1 QRRRDVRLRP
11 HRARRALPAHR
22 LAPHEA
28 ARRGRARRPRAA
40 RALALLPRHHRHP
53 PSRRQGAHRLMESL
67 ATRPLTP
74 ADGPAV
80 EAVYRAG
87 IATGHA
93 TFEAEPPSDWDT
105 FAAGKRP
112 DLMLVA
118 IDADDRMIGWAAAGP
133 VSARAVYRGVVEHS
147 VYVAPHAAGR
157 GVGSR
162 LLGDLLDLADR
173 SGVWTVQSSIFP
185 ENAASLRLHERVGFR

>member
-1 QRRRDVRLRP
+1 
-11 HRARRALPAHR
+11 
-22 LAPHEA
+22 
-28 ARRGRARRPRAA
+28 
-40 RALALLPRHHRHP
+40 
-53 PSRRQGAHRLMESL
+53 MESL
-67 ATRPLTP
+67 ATRPMTP
-74 ADGPAV
+74 ADWPAV

-185 ENAASLRLHERVGFR
+185 ENAASLRLHERVGFRVVGRRERIGLMPHGPFAGQWRDTVLIERRAPATTS